1 MNKTFADLPPLA
13 PSDTDVVP
21 FQQDIT
27 DITARTTW
35 AGVFGLFLGGS
46 NTFTV
51 GPQAVAIDNAAHEGI
66 IVQVAAAQT
75 AAPLV
80 ILDSSG
86 TPQVQ
91 VAAAL
96 DRLVF
101 NPTATNDRSFV
112 KGTFATVALGGG
124 AAFGNFLEAAVDGV
138 SINSGVLQSQTD
150 GGTLTIRC
158 RTAGGLD
165 LDGGPL
171 KLHGADGGSGG
182 SGDHDGGGAL
192 LYGGAK
198 HGSGD
203 DGDVFLL
210 WDGTAGRGKLRVGNT
225 IASATGPVGT
235 IVAKLP
241 LYDETGTIVGYLP
254 LYDAIT

>member
-1 MNKTFADLPPLA
+1 MNKTFADLPPLTPA
-13 PSDTDVVP
+13 DADVVP
-21 FQQDIT
+21 AQQDIT
-27 DITARTTW
+27 GTTYRTTW
-35 AGVFGLFLGGS
+35 ADVFLLLLSGS

-51 GPQAVAIDNAAHEGI
+51 GPQAVVSDDAAHACLI
-66 IVQVAAAQT
+66 LQVAAAAS
-75 AAPLV
+75 AAPFQV
-80 ILDSSG
+80 FDSSG

-91 VAAAL
+91 IAAAL
-96 DRLVF
+96 DRIVF
-101 NPTATNDRSFV
+101 NPSATNDRSFV

-150 GGTLTIRC
+150 GGALTVRC

-165 LDGGPL
+165 LDGGAL
-171 KLHGADGGSGG
+171 SLHGADAGSGG
-182 SGDHDGGGAL
+182 SGDHDGGGAM

-198 HGSGD
+198 HGAGD

-210 WDGTAGRGKLRVGNT
+210 WTGSTGRGKLRIGNS
-225 IASATGPVGT
+225 IASATGPVGSV
-235 IVAKLP
+235 VAKLP
-241 LYDETGTIVGYLP
+241 LYDETGSLVGYLP